1 MYEMT
6 VGDIQLLSTIIL
18 EEMDRDEGK
27 GKAAEAMEDALV
39 HGEV

>member
-18 EEMDRDEGK
+18 EEMDRDNGQ
-27 GKAAEAMEDALV
+27 GKAAETMEDALI